1 MTEKR
6 KKAVDVWG
14 KDILH
19 DDPALELHIG
29 RWYVDENGDIVRLV
43 AQDYKVNP
51 TLLMGIRED
60 TRLGVAL
67 STLYRKNGC
76 ALGKEAFLL
85 RELVTASPK
94 QSSFVSE
101 FLRSNS
107 FQNMLRLMFKDKDSA
122 DHYTKHWIWSTCAVS
137 PKGRIVKPTYE
148 LFEGE
153 ESDDR

>member
-19 DDPALELHIG
+19 DDPALELRIG
-29 RWYVDENGDIVRLV
+29 RWYVDENGDIVRLI

-51 TLLMGIRED
+51 TLFMGIRED

-85 RELVTASPK
+85 RELVTASPR

-101 FLRSNS
+101 FLRSKS

-122 DHYTKHWIWSTCAVS
+122 DHYTKHWTWSTCAVS

-148 LFEGE
+148 LFAGE
-153 ESDDR
+153 ENDR